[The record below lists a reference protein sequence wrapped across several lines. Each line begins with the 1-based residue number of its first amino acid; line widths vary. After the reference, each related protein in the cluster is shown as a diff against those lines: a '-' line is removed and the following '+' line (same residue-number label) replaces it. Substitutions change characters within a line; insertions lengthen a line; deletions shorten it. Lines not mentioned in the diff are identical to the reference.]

1 MMESFGFSKN
11 FQQHNDAI
19 AMNDVVISHQLICLY
34 SLAGEEGEP
43 LYRSYWL
50 IGGAAQA
57 VAFYSFFNNKL
68 REGVFGSSAFRSL
81 RLFRGSS
88 SLWKNDQAPLGVS
101 FFAEGP

>member
-43 LYRSYWL
+43 LYRSY
-50 IGGAAQA
+50 
-57 VAFYSFFNNKL
+57 
-68 REGVFGSSAFRSL
+68 
-81 RLFRGSS
+81 
-88 SLWKNDQAPLGVS
+88 
-101 FFAEGP
+101 